1 MEHADMAQDI
11 LADIEELQEL
21 LKTNAGVSGD
31 LATALGK
38 AQRQLPRR
46 IYKQGMRLVQALPLL
61 EHPKL
66 RLTLDEKSLH
76 GAAREVKTHLAAIDV
91 ADRRKGR
98 VLEILGSMAFSLLVI
113 FALLIT
119 VLRWRGFL

>member
-1 MEHADMAQDI
+1 MAQDI
-11 LADIEELQEL
+11 LADIDELQEL
-21 LKTNAGVSGD
+21 LKTNAGASGD

-38 AQRQLPRR
+38 ARRQLPRR
-46 IYKQGMRLVQALPLL
+46 VYKQGMRLAQALPLL

-66 RLTLDEKSLH
+66 RLTLDENSLK

-91 ADRRKGR
+91 ADRRRGR
-98 VLEILGSMAFSLLVI
+98 VLDVLGSMALSLLVV
-113 FALLIT
+113 FALLIA

>member
-1 MEHADMAQDI
+1 MAQDL

-21 LKTNAGVSGD
+21 LKANAGVSGD

-38 AQRQLPRR
+38 ARRQLPRR

-66 RLTLDEKSLH
+66 RLTLDEKALQ
-76 GAAREVKTHLAAIDV
+76 GAAREVKTHLTAIDV
-91 ADRRKGR
+91 ADRRLGR
-98 VLEILGSMAFSLLVI
+98 VLDVLGSMAFSLLVV
-113 FALLIT
+113 FALLII